1 MCFQLHLPFGA
12 IFCWKTSG
20 WHSDTFGVCDAHVTA
35 VSPAFSGPISSSF
48 FLLLS
53 PLYSAVFSQGQWD
66 SHRSPNIVS
75 KCEAL
80 LIILRKNVS
89 VIGVE
94 SGKRILKQC
103 ESRSMGLADAGCAT
117 FSGPD
122 LPAAATSTQGRAS
135 QQAQRGRV
143 RSSRSRSGHREY
155 TSADCRSRS
164 SFISIFLVPLVSHP
178 FLTQSLFNKK
188 ALVLFSHC

>member
-20 WHSDTFGVCDAHVTA
+20 WHSDTFGVCDAQVTA

-135 QQAQRGRV
+135 QQAQCERCGPRTPAA
-143 RSSRSRSGHREY
+143 GTAN

-188 ALVLFSHC
+188 APVLFSHC